1 VAIYSYAWM
10 LFQLPYGVLGVSLL
24 TAIMPRMSRAAA
36 EGDTA
41 RVVDDLS
48 LGSRYSAVLLVP
60 VAVLLTVAG
69 QSIGIALFS
78 FGASGS
84 ADASRLGLALAFSAF
99 GLLPYAVTMLQL
111 RVFYAMADA
120 RTPTLIIMIMTAV
133 KVPLLLACPAI
144 LDPEDVVLGLAV
156 VNAAGFVVGAVVG
169 QVWLRLRLGRVR
181 TAEVLVTVGKTVLA
195 AVPAAGAALGVGSLV
210 DSGSLVDIGGVAG
223 AWIHLLLSTL
233 VVGVVMAGALLAL
246 RTGEMHAVVRVL
258 LRRPGPRS

>member
-1 VAIYSYAWM
+1 
-10 LFQLPYGVLGVSLL
+10 
-24 TAIMPRMSRAAA
+24 
-36 EGDTA
+36 
-41 RVVDDLS
+41 
-48 LGSRYSAVLLVP
+48 
-60 VAVLLTVAG
+60 
-69 QSIGIALFS
+69 
-78 FGASGS
+78 
-84 ADASRLGLALAFSAF
+84 
-99 GLLPYAVTMLQL
+99 
-111 RVFYAMADA
+111 
-120 RTPTLIIMIMTAV
+120 
-133 KVPLLLACPAI
+133 
-144 LDPEDVVLGLAV
+144 VVLGLAV

-210 DSGSLVDIGGVAG
+210 DSGSLVDIDGVAG